1 MTKVD
6 VRFNGDKVEAEV
18 ADSLLKKS
26 WGLSRRSEGK
36 MLFVFSGERKP
47 AIDMMLVSQ
56 PLYLYFMDADRV
68 VVDSYRAEP
77 WGVDP
82 RTWRLYRPCVDSKF
96 LLESFED
103 LDLREGDKL
112 SFDL

>member
-1 MTKVD
+1 
-6 VRFNGDKVEAEV
+6 
-18 ADSLLKKS
+18 
-26 WGLSRRSEGK
+26 
-36 MLFVFSGERKP
+36 
-47 AIDMMLVSQ
+47 
-56 PLYLYFMDADRV
+56 MDADRV

-82 RTWRLYRPCVDSKF
+82 RTWRLYRPCVGSKF

-103 LDLREGDKL
+103 LDLRECDKL

>member
-1 MTKVD
+1 MTKLN
-6 VRFNGDKVEAEV
+6 VRFDGGKVEAEV

-36 MLFVFSGERKP
+36 MLFVFSGESRP

-56 PLYLYFMDADRV
+56 PLHLYFLDADRV
-68 VVDSYRAEP
+68 VADSYRAEP